1 MNFGSCNSVYAC
13 VCACVRVCAC
23 VHTRTCVY
31 ASVYVSVC
39 VGVCMHGSNSYSHIW
54 VKVEPTTLSV
64 CYTDNWIRPGHQS
77 LWCACNDY
85 PCWTRAQP
93 TSLPCIYYTLNP
105 STRTCFPVSPG
116 PSLQVTPGLRWMD
129 SFVGCLNF
137 TLPSLPLISSNC
149 IWDIWQGDDWWSPKR
164 DASQNILR
172 PCRCMAE

>member
-1 MNFGSCNSVYAC
+1 MVHVT
-13 VCACVRVCAC
+13 VCMHACVRVCVRVC
-23 VHTRTCVY
+23 TCARVCMRVY
-31 ASVYVSVC
+31 MCLCVSVC
-39 VGVCMHGSNSYSHIW
+39 VCTDPTVTLTSEWKLNPQLW
-54 VKVEPTTLSV
+54 VYVILTTG
-64 CYTDNWIRPGHQS
+64 PGYQS

-149 IWDIWQGDDWWSPKR
+149 IWDIWQGDDWWSLKR